1 MLVPNNFN
9 IANGQFRLTSEVV
22 KESYKPAIVS
32 PYIKTDQKGNITIV
46 TAGKAVLTLIKRKVL

>member
-9 IANGQFRLTSEVV
+9 IAHGQFRLTSEIV

-32 PYIKTDQKGNITIV
+32 QNIKTDQKET
-46 TAGKAVLTLIKRKVL
+46 

>member
-9 IANGQFRLTSEVV
+9 IAHGQFRLTSEVV

-32 PYIKTDQKGNITIV
+32 PYIKRIRKE
-46 TAGKAVLTLIKRKVL
+46 TLRL